1 MKKICSI
8 ALVLVLTVTILA
20 GCRSTKPAETSAP
33 TAPSTRPTTAPTT
46 APTTMPT
53 TAPTTAPT
61 TEMTEPSMDE
71 LIPGAE
77 DTIDPTN
84 GANQDGTEARFIH

>member
-8 ALVLVLTVTILA
+8 ALVLVLTVSMLA
-20 GCRSTKPAETSAP
+20 GCRSTKPAVTTTP

-53 TAPTTAPT
+53 TQAT

-71 LIPGAE
+71 LIPGTE
-77 DTIDPTN
+77 DTINPTN
-84 GANQDGTEARFIH
+84 GANQDDTQARFIH

>member
-8 ALVLVLTVTILA
+8 ALGLVLTVSMLA

-71 LIPGAE
+71 LIPGTE
-77 DTIDPTN
+77 DTINPTN